1 MSYASISS
9 PKLSSVSG
17 LSNPIW
23 WEDDSFL
30 YFNICSYVCFFEKLG
45 LTFVKSK
52 NGIAGLNLW
61 IEVWVFIFWLL
72 IVMLALFSFCER
84 LLNIRPID
92 WFVVEA
98 EALYTDWLFELC
110 CWILSFVISA
120 MLMAPEEA
128 CRPLEEACRPPVEAT
143 LMTELLAFYIYLS
156 CSSNYLILSFFS
168 FNCEEKVFVWSK
180 NWRLMFSLSW
190 YCFYAS
196 FCIYSADSF
205 NLASHSLRLSRCCS
219 YAYLYLIIS
228 PWLLL
233 TIYKKKFFINER
245 DF

>member
-1 MSYASISS
+1 M
-9 PKLSSVSG
+9 
-17 LSNPIW
+17 
-23 WEDDSFL
+23 
-30 YFNICSYVCFFEKLG
+30 
-45 LTFVKSK
+45 
-52 NGIAGLNLW
+52 
-61 IEVWVFIFWLL
+61 FWLL
-72 IVMLALFSFCER
+72 IVMFALFSFWLR

-98 EALYTDWLFELC
+98 EALYTEMLLELC
-110 CWILSFVISA
+110 CGFLSFVISLI
-120 MLMAPEEA
+120 LMAPEEA

-143 LMTELLAFYIYLS
+143 LMTELLPFCIYLI

-168 FNCEEKVFVWSK
+168 FNCVEKVFVWSK

-205 NLASHSLRLSRCCS
+205 NLASHSLRLSRYCS

-228 PWLLL
+228 PWLLF
-233 TIYKKKFFINER
+233 TICKKKFFINER